1 MDSKVAMRKHF
12 RVSVKGNSYIS
23 VKIHEV
29 KYEIFDISEG
39 GIGILLSP
47 EDIFIAEGDELQT
60 ELTIKETIHN
70 LQGKVAHISP
80 EGPEE
85 LLCGIEFINIDKD
98 TKDILAQFVKACK
111 ENIFNE

>member
-12 RVSVKGNSYIS
+12 RVSVKGNNDIS
-23 VKIHEV
+23 VKINDV
-29 KYEIFDISEG
+29 KYEMFDISEG

-47 EDIFIAEGDELQT
+47 EDIFISEGDELQI
-60 ELTIKETIHN
+60 ELNIEETPQN

-85 LLCGIEFINIDKD
+85 LLCGIEFINIGKEI
-98 TKDILAQFVKACK
+98 KGILAQFVQACK
-111 ENIFNE
+111 ENIFKE